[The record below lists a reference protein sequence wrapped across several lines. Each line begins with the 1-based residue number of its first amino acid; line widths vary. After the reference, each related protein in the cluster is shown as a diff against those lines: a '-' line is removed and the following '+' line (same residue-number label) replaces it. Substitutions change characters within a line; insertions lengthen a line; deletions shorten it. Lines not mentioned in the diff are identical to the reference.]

1 MIKGNMKQ
9 AQKQDKIWERVA
21 QYRQLDKEGIIQSL
35 ANHLEFSLCKNRY
48 TYKDYDIYDSLA
60 LSIRDR
66 LLEYWN
72 DTQQTYHQKNAK
84 RVYYLSLEFLMGRSL
99 RNNLIN
105 LGIYDICKEALA
117 EVGYDL
123 EELEEME
130 VDAGLGN
137 GGLGRL
143 AACFLDSMASL
154 QLPAYGYGIRYEYGI
169 FKQQI
174 LDGEQ
179 CESPDNWLTD
189 GCPWEIPQLDYV
201 FPVKFYGHVEQHQNT
216 DGTIRYKWVGGEEV
230 LAVAYDT
237 PVPGYKN
244 HTVNN
249 LRLWSSRSSNEFDFQ
264 LFNAGDYLQAVEEKQ
279 KSQAISKV
287 LYPNDQGFS
296 GKELRLKQQ
305 YFFVSASLQDILRRY
320 LTDHENFDQLPDKVA
335 IQLNDT
341 HPSIAI
347 PELMRI
353 LMDDYD
359 ITWEKSWE
367 ITRKVFAYTNH
378 TVLPEALERWS
389 VDLIGNLLPRHLQ
402 IIFEINQ
409 QFLDYVSRK
418 HPNDAD
424 LLSRVSIIEEGDHKQ
439 VRMPYLA
446 IVGSHAVNGVAALHT
461 ELLKVTVFQDFYK
474 LFPKRFQNKTN
485 GITPRRWLRNANP
498 ELAEL
503 ITEKIGEEWVTQL
516 DQLKKLI
523 PFAKDAKFQ
532 ASWRQ
537 VKMNRKK
544 QLAKWVQDHNKID
557 INLDSLFD
565 VQVKRIHEYKRQLL
579 NVLYI
584 IWMYNQI
591 RNGSQE
597 KFVPRTFM
605 LGGKAAPGYHMAKLI
620 IHLIN
625 DVAHV
630 VNNDP
635 DIGGIIKVVFLENF
649 GVSLGEKVYPAAE
662 LSEQISTAGMEASGT
677 GNMKFALN
685 GALTIGTLDGANIEI
700 KEEVGD
706 ENIFIFGMDAEE
718 VMQKKSEGY
727 KSRDHYDNN
736 PELRDVLDMINDGYF
751 NKGNPY
757 LYQDIYNNLVYGDY
771 FMLLADF
778 DSYVECQRR
787 VNEVYLDQKKWTQM
801 SILNTANMGKFS
813 SDRTIREYAKD
824 IWDIEPVK
832 VTPSRSKKR

>member
-1 MIKGNMKQ
+1 MKQ

>member
-1 MIKGNMKQ
+1 MKQ
-9 AQKQDKIWERVA
+9 AQKQEKIWERVA
-21 QYRQLDKEGIIQSL
+21 QYRKLDKEGIIQSL
-35 ANHLEFSLCKNRY
+35 ANHLEYSLCKNRY

-72 DTQQTYHQKNAK
+72 DTQQTYHQKNTK

-99 RNNLIN
+99 RNNLMS
-105 LGIYDICKEALA
+105 LGIYDVCKEALA

-143 AACFLDSMASL
+143 AACFLDSMASM

-179 CESPDNWLTD
+179 CESPDNWLTN

-216 DGTIRYKWVGGEEV
+216 DGTIKYKWVGGEEV

-305 YFFVSASLQDILRRY
+305 YFFVSASLQDILRRF
-320 LTDHENFDQLPDKVA
+320 LTDHDSLEQLPDKVA

-353 LMDDYD
+353 LMDEYG
-359 ITWEKSWE
+359 IGWEKTWE

-389 VDLIGNLLPRHLQ
+389 VDMMGNLLPRHLQ

-418 HPNDAD
+418 NPNDDD
-424 LLSRVSIIEEGDHKQ
+424 LLRRVSIIEEGEYKQ
-439 VRMPYLA
+439 IRMPYLA

-461 ELLKVTVFQDFYK
+461 ELLKATVFQDFYK

-498 ELAEL
+498 ELSDL
-503 ITEKIGEEWVTQL
+503 ITEKIGDSWITQL

-523 PFAKDAKFQ
+523 PFAKDTKFQ
-532 ASWRQ
+532 NSWRQ

-544 QLAKWVQDHNKID
+544 QLANWIHNHNGID
-557 INLDSLFD
+557 VDVNSLFD

-584 IWMYNQI
+584 IWMYNKI
-591 RNGSQE
+591 RNNSDE
-597 KFVPRTFM
+597 NFVPRTFM
-605 LGGKAAPGYHMAKLI
+605 MGGKAAPGYHMAKLI
-620 IHLIN
+620 IHLVN

-630 VNNDP
+630 INNDP
-635 DIGGIIKVVFLENF
+635 DVGGRIKVVFLENF

-706 ENIFIFGMDAEE
+706 DNIFIFGLTADE
-718 VMQKKSEGY
+718 VMKMKSEGY
-727 KSRDHYDNN
+727 KPSVHYEKN
-736 PELRDVLDMINDGYF
+736 PELREVLDMINSGYF

-757 LYQDIYNNLVYGDY
+757 MYQDIYNTLVYSDY

-778 DSYVECQRR
+778 EGYVECQRR
-787 VNEVYLDQKKWTQM
+787 VNDAYLDQKKWTQM

-813 SDRTIREYAKD
+813 SDRTIQEYAKD
-824 IWDIEPVK
+824 IWDIQSVK
-832 VTPSRSKKR
+832 ITSARSKKR